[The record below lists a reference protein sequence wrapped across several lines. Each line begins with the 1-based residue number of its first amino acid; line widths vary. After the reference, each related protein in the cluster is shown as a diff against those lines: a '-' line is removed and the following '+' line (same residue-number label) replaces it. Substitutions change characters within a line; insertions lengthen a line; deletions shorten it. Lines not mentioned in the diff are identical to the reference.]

1 MADWSQPTLS
11 STYASFLSL
20 MQARDNDAVTQM
32 QGGAGTNLPDKAIR
46 WNPATFRWE
55 SWSASAGTWSPWTV
69 NLAVATVTLGQD
81 PTSALQAATKQYVDT
96 SIANAASP
104 VPVPSAANAGSFI
117 QINSGGT
124 AYQLLT
130 GAQLLSTIGAQPAG
144 NYQPAGSYAAS
155 GANGDITSLTGLTT
169 ALSIAQGGTGATT
182 AAAARAALG
191 ALGTGDTAYN
201 AARLQ
206 TSAGTSTWNWSGQG
220 GQPPWLWGSSDGIT
234 MDVWNPSNFSVNY
247 ANSAGSANTANYA
260 TSAGSVSS
268 IPSTN
273 LGVGTYAWLYYN
285 TSSGGLSSGQQISG
299 SNLQVQLSNGGY
311 NYTVSGTWQCMG
323 GVGINSTQ
331 GALFLR
337 IA

>member
-11 STYASFLSL
+11 STYADFLSL
-20 MQARDNDAVTQM
+20 MQARDNDALTQM

-46 WNPATFRWE
+46 WNPATYRWE
-55 SWSASAGTWSPWTV
+55 SWSATAGTWSPWTI
-69 NLAVATVTLGQD
+69 NLAVATLTLGQD

-104 VPVPSAANAGSFI
+104 VPVPSSTNGGSFI
-117 QINSGGT
+117 QINAGGT
-124 AYQLLT
+124 AYVVLT
-130 GAQLLSTIGAQPAG
+130 AAQLLSTIGAQPAG
-144 NYQPAGSYAAS
+144 NYQAAGSYAAS

-182 AAAARAALG
+182 AAAARTALG

-201 AARLQ
+201 ASHLQ
-206 TSAGTSTWNWSGQG
+206 TSAGVSTWNWAGQG

-247 ANSAGSANTANYA
+247 ANSAGSASNIPNTY
-260 TSAGSVSS
+260 GG
-268 IPSTN
+268 I
-273 LGVGTYAWLYYN
+273 GTYAFAYCN
-285 TSSGGLSSGQQISG
+285 TSSPPTSGSTTAG
-299 SNLQVQLSNGGY
+299 SNLLPAAINTTPSVYAAGNAF
-311 NYTVSGTWQCMG
+311 SGTWQLMG
-323 GVGINSTQ
+323 YSQQYSASLWI
-331 GALFLR
+331 R

>member
-11 STYASFLSL
+11 STYADFLSL
-20 MQARDNDAVTQM
+20 MQARDNDALTQM
-32 QGGAGTNLPDKAIR
+32 QGGAGTNLPDQAIR
-46 WNPATFRWE
+46 WNPAAYRWE
-55 SWSASAGTWSPWTV
+55 SWSASAGTWSAWTV
-69 NLAVATVTLGQD
+69 NLAVTTVTLGQD
-81 PTSALQAATKQYVDT
+81 PTSPLQAATKQYVDT

-104 VPVPSAANAGSFI
+104 VPVPSSTNAGSFI

-130 GAQLLSTIGAQPAG
+130 ASHLLSTIGAQPAG
-144 NYQPAGSYAAS
+144 NYQAAGSYAAS
-155 GANGDITSLTGLTT
+155 GANSDITSLTGLTT
-169 ALSIAQGGTGATT
+169 ALSVAQGGTGATT
-182 AAAARAALG
+182 AAAARGALG

-247 ANSAGSANTANYA
+247 ANSAGSANYAN
-260 TSAGSVSS
+260 SAGSASS

-285 TSSGGLSSGQQISG
+285 ASSYGLNSGQQVSG
-299 SNLQVQLSNGGY
+299 SQLQIITNAGGY
-311 NYTVSGTWQCMG
+311 EYNQVSGTWQCMG
-323 GVGINSTQ
+323 GLAVGSGTQ
-331 GALFLR
+331 GGLFIR